1 MKQHILRINI
11 LLFVMLYCI
20 SVSADVQ
27 AADNIET
34 AGDVLMIALPAAAA
48 GLTLGFRDSPGALE
62 LGKST
67 ALTIGITY
75 GLKYT
80 IDEKRP
86 NGGDHSFPSAHASI
100 SFRSAEF
107 IYKRYGWNYGI
118 PAYIAATFV
127 AYSRVESDQHYT
139 RDVIAGAAIG
149 IVSGYLFT
157 QPYKGWHIQPDA
169 DHAYYG
175 IHLSRNW

>member
-1 MKQHILRINI
+1 MKHSII
-11 LLFVMLYCI
+11 LLFVMMCCI
-20 SVSADVQ
+20 AGVVDVQ
-27 AADNIET
+27 AAGSIET

-48 GLTLGFRDSPGALE
+48 GLTLSFRDDQGALE
-62 LGKST
+62 FGKSA
-67 ALTIGITY
+67 ALALGVTY

-80 IDEKRP
+80 IDARRP
-86 NGGDHSFPSAHASI
+86 NGDARSFPSAHASI
-100 SFRSAEF
+100 SFSSAEF
-107 IYKRYGWNYGI
+107 MRKRYGWNYGI
-118 PAYIAATFV
+118 PAYVTATFV

-149 IVSGYLFT
+149 IMSGYLFT

-175 IHLSRNW
+175 IRLSRNW